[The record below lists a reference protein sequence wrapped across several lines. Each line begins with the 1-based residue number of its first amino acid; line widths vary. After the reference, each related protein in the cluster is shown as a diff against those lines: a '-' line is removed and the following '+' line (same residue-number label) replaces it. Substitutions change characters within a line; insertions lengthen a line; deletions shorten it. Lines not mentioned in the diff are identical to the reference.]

1 MSTESGRSNG
11 PAVYR
16 RCFLQIRLLIAR
28 AAILVA
34 VAVILV
40 PPAQAQ
46 VHEATVAV
54 EGMSCPFCAFGVE
67 KKLRTVPGA
76 GSVRVDLERGLAT
89 VRASE
94 GGSIDIARIPAAVK
108 ASGFTPGTIEIVA
121 SGTIQIDRQ
130 RGFVLR
136 LPGGKG
142 GVVLTD
148 VPSTAESRL
157 RAFAQAGSVVRIAGL
172 VREPAGPIPVVA
184 PKTVSEA

>member
-1 MSTESGRSNG
+1 MRARLFLALA
-11 PAVYR
+11 AVV
-16 RCFLQIRLLIAR
+16 
-28 AAILVA
+28 VA
-34 VAVILV
+34 VAVLLV

-76 GSVRVDLERGLAT
+76 GSVGVDLEKSVAT

-94 GGSIDIARIPAAVK
+94 GTSIDVTGVPAAVK

-121 SGTIQIDRQ
+121 SGRIRLDPRQ
-130 RGFVLR
+130 RFVLE

-142 GVVLTD
+142 SLLLTD
-148 VPSTAESRL
+148 VAAADETRL
-157 RAFAQAGSVVRIAGL
+157 RAFAQAGSVVRIAGV
-172 VREPAGPIPVVA
+172 VRDPAGPVPVVA
-184 PKTVSEA
+184 LKTVLEA